1 MSGDPREGA
10 PMIDRSDRNES
21 RKMRR
26 LSRPIPVATGI
37 FCVLLILAMVSSPVA
52 AARKGRLVGKVT
64 DNISG
69 KPIEKAIVAL
79 QGTTV
84 STMTDKNGKF
94 QFDLDPGKYSIT
106 IFKDE
111 YYSTN
116 YLDIEVEAGK
126 ITTYGCECVPGDP
139 TQNLFFSI
147 AGINVL
153 DKRELLPEQIETT
166 YEISGAEI
174 EHNLSTNLGDVLELV
189 PGVERTAPPGLSRK
203 TNVGL
208 RGAGD
213 MGGTDERALAMFG
226 TKIVV
231 DDITL
236 SNNANLQSGT
246 GTSYGS
252 TSTSAGGQ
260 VDLRTIPADNIESV
274 KVVTGVPS
282 VEHGD
287 VTTGLVMVKT
297 KMGRHPNRLKIKS
310 NPDTKEANL
319 NGGIIV
325 KGTGLSYNLNG
336 AYSERDIRR
345 SGDEYYRYS
354 ARLNV
359 RNMLFNKKMD
369 MANIFGYRG
378 VSDEQNVD
386 ENDPLSIETYNRD
399 KTFTYGNTI
408 DYKPSV
414 DTKFEWRGNVTYTN
428 RDSYQQKLVGSDV
441 RVLTDA
447 VEDGTF
453 PGVFGAGA
461 YLSQVWT
468 KGEEWNIGAKL
479 NFRYNT
485 NTYRF
490 GHNLLIGGE
499 YTYDANTGEGKIFDP
514 WFPPNGN
521 PGQRP
526 LPFDFSPALQAASL
540 YIEDE
545 IKGSLRFHPW
555 SLILGAR
562 YEVYTPE
569 GINWGGL
576 FNEEEFVESKN
587 GSYLNPRVRFMY
599 EFGEN
604 TRLRLSWGKGSK
616 MPAMTK
622 IYQGP
627 MYIDIVEEN
636 VSLPDSMPLVST
648 YVYDYDNTY
657 LKGYQNSKIDVSVD
671 RKIGPI
677 AIILTGFYDESKQ
690 TPRIANDPIML
701 SRYRWTGYPDYDSR
715 TTIDTLYTDNDSGSG
730 YYNRVGFYKKWGG
743 DFQFLTKRIEKISTS
758 FRVTGSFY
766 KTESGAEGTR
776 ISSAVNNETLG
787 QTIYPIYYNTK
798 GWRQKMIVNY
808 QADWFIKRIGMWVTF
823 FLQQSLF
830 EKRQALTDPAPYAAG
845 YYDPLSDRTVYI
857 SPEESSNLGLDRNI
871 DPRDT
876 EVYGTPNDRLLF
888 NLNISK
894 SLGRGAEVSMYV
906 HNFLDDPS
914 FYTDRDGYY
923 RSRNYSIFYGL
934 EFSVML
940 DNLFRGGG

>member
-1 MSGDPREGA
+1 MTVWSEKK
-10 PMIDRSDRNES
+10 ES

-26 LSRPIPVATGI
+26 LSRPIPVVAGI
-37 FCVLLILAMVSSPVA
+37 FCVLLILAMISSPAA
-52 AARKGRLVGKVT
+52 AARKGRLAGKVK

-69 KPIEKAIVAL
+69 KPIPEAIVAV
-79 QGTTV
+79 QGTTI
-84 STMTDKNGKF
+84 STMTDKDGKF
-94 QFDLDPGKYSIT
+94 QLDLDAGKYNIT
-106 IFKDE
+106 IFKDG
-111 YYSTN
+111 YFSTN
-116 YLDIEVEAGK
+116 YMEIEVEAGK

-139 TQNLFFSI
+139 SQNLFFSI

-166 YEISGAEI
+166 YEISSAEI
-174 EHNLSTNLGDVLELV
+174 EHNLSTSLGDVLELV

-213 MGGTDERALAMFG
+213 MGGNTQEAQLSMFG
-226 TKIVV
+226 TKVVV

-252 TSTSAGGQ
+252 TTTSAGGQ

-274 KVVTGVPS
+274 EVVTGVPS

-297 KMGRHPNRLKIKS
+297 KMGRQPNRLKIKS

-319 NGGIIV
+319 NGGVIV
-325 KGTGLSYNLNG
+325 RGTGLSYNLNG

-345 SGDEYYRYS
+345 DGDEYYRYS

-359 RNMLFNKKMD
+359 RNMLLDDKMD
-369 MANIFGYRG
+369 VTNMFGYNG
-378 VSDEQNVD
+378 VSDDQNVD
-386 ENDPLSIETYNRD
+386 KNDPLSIETYNKD
-399 KTFTYGNTI
+399 KTYTYGNTI

-414 DTKFEWRGNVTYTN
+414 DTKLEWRGNITYTN

-447 VEDGTF
+447 TETGTY

-461 YLSQVWT
+461 YLSKVWT

-479 NFRYNT
+479 NFRWNT

-490 GHNLLIGGE
+490 DHEILLGGE
-499 YTYDANTGEGKIFDP
+499 YTYDANKGAGKIFDP
-514 WFPPNGN
+514 FFPPNGN

-526 LPFDFSPALQAASL
+526 LPFDYSPALQSASL
-540 YIEDE
+540 YFEDE
-545 IKGSLRFHPW
+545 IKGSLRFRPW

-562 YEVYTPE
+562 YEMYTPE
-569 GINWGGL
+569 SINWGGL
-576 FNEEEFVESKN
+576 FNSDEFVESKN
-587 GSYLNPRVRFMY
+587 GSYLNPRIRFMY
-599 EFGEN
+599 EIAN
-604 TRLRLSWGKGSK
+604 DTRLRISWGKGSK
-616 MPAMTK
+616 MPAMTR

-627 MYIDIVEEN
+627 MYMDIVEEN
-636 VSLPDSMPLVST
+636 VSPPDSMPLVST

-657 LKGYQNSKIDVSVD
+657 LKGYQNSKIDVSLD
-671 RKIGPI
+671 QKFGPI
-677 AIILTGFYDESKQ
+677 ALILTGFYDESKQ
-690 TPRIANDPIML
+690 TPRIANDPITL
-701 SRYRWTGYPDYDSR
+701 IRYRWEGYPDYSTR
-715 TTIDTLYTDNDSGSG
+715 TAIDTIYTDNDTGHG
-730 YYNRVGFYKKWGG
+730 FYDRIGFYKKWGG
-743 DFQFLTKRIEKISTS
+743 DFQFLTRRIENISTV
-758 FRVTGSFY
+758 FKVTGSFY
-766 KTESGAEGTR
+766 RTESGAEGTR
-776 ISSAVNNETLG
+776 ISSAVNNEVLG
-787 QTIYPIYYNTK
+787 QTIYPVYYNTK
-798 GWRQKMIVNY
+798 GWQQKMIVNY
-808 QADWFIKRIGMWVTF
+808 QADWFIKRVGMWVTF
-823 FLQQSLF
+823 FLQQTLF
-830 EKRQALTDPAPYAAG
+830 EKQQSLVDPVVSAAG
-845 YYDPLSDRTVYI
+845 YYDPLSDRTV
-857 SPEESSNLGLDRNI
+857 SLTPEESTNLGLDRNI

-876 EVYGTPNDRLLF
+876 EVYSKPNDRLLF
-888 NLNISK
+888 NINVSK
-894 SLGRGAEVSMYV
+894 SLGRGAEVSMFV

-914 FYTDRDGYY
+914 YYTDRDGYY

-940 DNLFRGGG
+940 DNLFRRGD